1 MSSLVLMQFGS
12 VAAASQQQNRG
23 AVATGSS
30 AKSRN
35 LGGIVDFRCLTITGL
50 DPVAS
55 TTPSGLPAWGPRSA
69 PRFCSWVL
77 HVFL

>member
-12 VAAASQQQNRG
+12 VAAAAQLQNRG
-23 AVATGSS
+23 ADRGPQAGRPLGVVEATGSS

-55 TTPSGLPAWGPRSA
+55 PAPSGLPT
-69 PRFCSWVL
+69 
-77 HVFL
+77 